1 MSIYIDSHKAVLK
14 QVGDIFLDMYSPL
27 PNHHLNQFNPS
38 DGDGYSEIYDFGK
51 LCVGKG
57 QILGRTTFENERRIS
72 EQHFWNHDSSFRHT
86 PH

>member
-38 DGDGYSEIYDFGK
+38 DGDGYSEISLY
-51 LCVGKG
+51 
-57 QILGRTTFENERRIS
+57 TTNFTEPLS
-72 EQHFWNHDSSFRHT
+72 YQGSAF
-86 PH
+86 

>member
-38 DGDGYSEIYDFGK
+38 DG
-51 LCVGKG
+51 
-57 QILGRTTFENERRIS
+57 
-72 EQHFWNHDSSFRHT
+72 
-86 PH
+86 